1 MTQAPGRTGPI
12 LALRSRTWSIRA
24 GGASTGGG
32 QGKSRTVRAVGKR
45 AKLLLLKALAHRA
58 AEQRT
63 VQVFA
68 NLCILATFRT
78 AWRPFP

>member
-1 MTQAPGRTGPI
+1 MTEASSCAG
-12 LALRSRTWSIRA
+12 LSVALRSMTWSIST

-45 AKLLLLKALAHRA
+45 AKLLLLRALAHRA

-63 VQVFA
+63 VRFSA
-68 NLCILATFRT
+68 NLCITGTFRT
-78 AWRPFP
+78 AQQPLP